1 LQKGKMKKM
10 SISRKEFFIK
20 SLYSLGEAVSTVG
33 NALNAADTDEPP
45 RQPEGAFVPV
55 VRDDLVA
62 VAHNEHCLAR
72 NCGCFACVERC
83 EPQAIMVV
91 MGEGV
96 RIDASRCIG
105 CGTCE
110 YVCPVS
116 PKAAALVPRRPKEN
130 NQSKEAKII

>member
-1 LQKGKMKKM
+1 MGMN
-10 SISRKEFFIK
+10 RKEFFIK
-20 SLYSLGEAVSTVG
+20 SLHSLGDAFSTVSK
-33 NALNAADTDEPP
+33 ALSDHEADDYS
-45 RQPEGAFVPV
+45 RQPEGEFVPF
-55 VRDDLVA
+55 VRDDVMA

-91 MGEGV
+91 MGEGI
-96 RIDASRCIG
+96 RIDPSRCTG

-116 PKAAALVPRRPKEN
+116 PKAVIMAPRQLEEVR
-130 NQSKEAKII
+130 SGSEAKII